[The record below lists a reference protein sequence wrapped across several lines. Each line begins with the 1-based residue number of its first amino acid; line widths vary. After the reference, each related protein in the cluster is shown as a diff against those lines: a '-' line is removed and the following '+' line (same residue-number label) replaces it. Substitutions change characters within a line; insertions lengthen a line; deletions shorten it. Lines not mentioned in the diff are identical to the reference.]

1 MNNFWENLP
10 KPLIYLAPMSGI
22 TNKAYRQM
30 VKKYHSDILFPEF
43 ISIYALHHNSEKT
56 LKMLEFDDLERP
68 IVAQVF
74 GSEPDYFYEA
84 AKKIVDLGFDGVDI
98 NFGCPAPK
106 VAKNGGGCAL
116 LGDLGLSKAVIEATL
131 DGVAGRVPVSVKTRV
146 SYKNTH
152 VREFASLISDLPIAA
167 LCVHG
172 RSFEKPYVGA
182 ADLDCIKEVMNIVP
196 FPVIA
201 SGNAHTPEAAKHTLD
216 YTGCAGVA
224 LARGSFGK
232 PWIGKQIKDYLET
245 GTYHELT
252 TNEIL
257 DAMVEHARLASQL
270 NSDRPFVEVRKIM
283 GWYVRDIPHAS
294 SYRKRLVQVDS
305 IEDVEAIVQDIRRE
319 APAEL

>member
-22 TNKAYRQM
+22 TNKAYRQI
-30 VKKYHSDILFPEF
+30 VKRFHADILFPEF
-43 ISIYALHHNSEKT
+43 ISIYAMHHNSEKT
-56 LKMLEFDDLERP
+56 LKMLEFDELERP
-68 IVAQVF
+68 IVAQIF
-74 GSEPDYFYEA
+74 GSEPSFFYEA
-84 AKKIVDLGFDGVDI
+84 AQKMVALGFDGVDI

-152 VREFASLISDLPIAA
+152 VREFATMIADLPLAN

-172 RSFEKPYVGA
+172 RPFEAPYVGA
-182 ADLDCIKEVMNIVP
+182 ADLDCIKEVRELVP
-196 FPVIA
+196 FRVTA

-216 YTGCAGVA
+216 YTGCDGVA
-224 LARGSFGK
+224 LARGTFGK

-245 GTYHELT
+245 GSYTEPT
-252 TNEIL
+252 QSEKL
-257 DAMVEHARLASQL
+257 DTMLEHARLASQL
-270 NSDRPFVEVRKIM
+270 NADRPFIEVRKIM

-294 SYRKRLVQVDS
+294 SYRKRLVQVNS
-305 IEDVEAIVQDIRRE
+305 IADVETIVSDIRKTLVSE
-319 APAEL
+319 